1 LAKTRFAYFC
11 QSCGYE
17 SAKWLGKCPSC
28 SQWNTFVEEV
38 LEKANTSIPNW
49 KATSTTLQ
57 RANKPVK
64 VADITFNEEHRLLT
78 PDKEFNRVLGGGI
91 VAGSL
96 VLIGGEP
103 GIGKSTLM
111 LQLALNMPGLK
122 VLYISGE
129 ESEHQIKMR
138 AERLEEVGSR
148 KSEVGSQ
155 KLDGGAFKS
164 EIEHP
169 KSEIEYK
176 SEIEHPKSEISRGC
190 YILTETSTQNIFKQ
204 IEQLEPD
211 IVVVDSIQTLYS
223 AHIESTPGSV
233 SQVRECTAEL
243 LRFAKESGTPVFL
256 IGHITKDGMIA
267 GPKILE
273 HMVDTVLQFE
283 GDRHHVYRI
292 LRTVKNRFG
301 SSSELGIYEMLGEGL
316 REVSNPSE
324 ILLSQRDEALSGIT
338 ISTTLEGM
346 RPMMIE
352 TQALVSP
359 SPYGTPQR
367 TATGFDT
374 RRMSMLLAVLEKR
387 CGFNL
392 GAKDVFL
399 NITGGIRVEDPAID
413 LGLAAAIIS
422 SHEDIPVPFK
432 TCFAG
437 EIGLSGEIRA
447 VNRVE
452 QRIAEAQKLGFEQI
466 FISKYNLPSGGH
478 DKKGIDLSR
487 YKIDI
492 KIVSRIEEVFGLLFG

>member
-1 LAKTRFAYFC
+1 MAKSKIAYFC
-11 QSCGYE
+11 QSCGFE
-17 SAKWLGKCPSC
+17 SPKWLGKCPSC
-28 SQWNTFVEEV
+28 QQWNTFVEEV
-38 LEKANTSIPNW
+38 IEKGNAAVPAWKPASTSQ
-49 KATSTTLQ
+49 Q
-57 RANKPVK
+57 RANKPVA
-64 VADITFNEEHRLLT
+64 VTEITYTEEHRVPT

-91 VAGSL
+91 VPGSL

-111 LQLALNMPGLK
+111 LQLALNMPNQK
-122 VLYISGE
+122 VLYVSGE
-129 ESEHQIKMR
+129 ESERQIKMR
-138 AERLEEVGSR
+138 AERLASPE
-148 KSEVGSQ
+148 
-155 KLDGGAFKS
+155 GGVIGEGA
-164 EIEHP
+164 
-169 KSEIEYK
+169 
-176 SEIEHPKSEISRGC
+176 

-204 IEQLEPD
+204 IESLEPD
-211 IVVVDSIQTLYS
+211 MVVIDSIQTLHS

-243 LRFAKESGTPVFL
+243 LRFAKETSTPVFL

-292 LRTVKNRFG
+292 LRTIKNRFG
-301 SSSELGIYEMLGEGL
+301 SASELGIYEMMGEGL

-324 ILLSQRDEALSGIT
+324 ILLSHREAPLSGIT
-338 ISTTLEGM
+338 ISATLEGM
-346 RPMMIE
+346 RPMLIE
-352 TQALVSP
+352 TQALVSA
-359 SPYGTPQR
+359 SAYGTPQR

-374 RRMSMLLAVLEKR
+374 KRMSMLLAVLEKR
-387 CGFNL
+387 CGFRL

-422 SHEDIPVPFK
+422 SHEDMPIPFK

-437 EIGLSGEIRA
+437 ELGLSGEIRA

-452 QRIAEAQKLGFEQI
+452 QRIAEAQKLGFNQI
-466 FISKYNLPSGGH
+466 FISKYNLPASGQ
-478 DKKGIDLSR
+478 DKKRMDLSR
-487 YKIDI
+487 YDIDI
-492 KIVSRIEEVFGLLFG
+492 KIVSSIEEVFSLLFG